1 MGWKTSLLVRYE
13 VLGLFVKIMTADDKY
28 FHDNKDNLQQ
38 PIQMHLSENP
48 KSFLSVFY
56 SIFRIYIKF

>member
-1 MGWKTSLLVRYE
+1 
-13 VLGLFVKIMTADDKY
+13 MTADDKY

-56 SIFRIYIKF
+56 SIFGIYIKF